1 MKKMFKKSIA
11 MLIAVLMVISAMPF
25 TAITASAA
33 TNTLS
38 NSGFTI
44 VYNNSNGNS
53 NTRWENNQFNIVND
67 QKYDNTSVGILKY
80 DISALKGK
88 TIDSATL
95 NFSVDSFY
103 GDGNGLVFYYSNRLS
118 NVTLNNGSTGD
129 SELSYGAGTTAN
141 IGAASRYGFDVNN
154 TLTTV
159 SRGDT
164 ASKSVDIANAVKSV
178 LNSGSTE
185 FYVFIMQQ
193 TAGGDGGNQIDGATA
208 AWTDTKI
215 KPANVTINY
224 STSVKTSYTFDE
236 MVTALNNFTPYSPN
250 AHGSFSNDTTYT
262 NYSDHYKGLVYA
274 EDVRDY
280 SATGSVQL
288 SSGGTGSNTN
298 YANLY
303 FPTSVALYTGS
314 NEITV
319 PIMISAA
326 TARSGFYDCYFRP
339 HAGVISGTGLSL
351 VNSTWNGKTE
361 VDGGWDNCYANGNQ
375 TSNLPGLDFMKTIN
389 LTSYYLSTTVA
400 TSPTNSNIDTG
411 YGRRAQIF
419 ANKVKVSP
427 SFNDNAKS
435 TVLTYNPTITYYVTP
450 KDNGINTGKYITF
463 NSTDAVTVV
472 NYKPYLDKI
481 NTAKQDIKDM
491 NNIGSAHYE
500 AESLKAYV
508 DACVKLINIDPSD
521 HTKYAYSSAAPNAAQ
536 TLANDINSA
545 LTAYDNA
552 KAGLKFNYT
561 FIDVNNN
568 STVVAAKDEAEAL
581 ANKPNNTP
589 ATKKTPANDHVNH
602 KWTEYTWP
610 TTATNY
616 TFTEVG
622 DEKLEAHD
630 TLDGGKCSKC
640 GYIALDLDAYN
651 AANDVVLSI
660 LSNENKYTP
669 ESFAKYKAAIKSH
682 INKQNEFTSQDEVN
696 AATYAIVSAEVLLQK
711 KSVTIKFVVEKE
723 DGTSFTK
730 DSKTADWGKSVNLDT
745 QSNYVSKWTITVNGV
760 TSKMDSNATAIDHVA
775 TEDATITAYVSNDE
789 TETVKYSKV
798 TFLGKNSAVVGIKYV
813 AVGKTVETNT
823 LLTAPAIPFYENG
836 QWDKAEITAD
846 GSDITVRAT
855 YAPKAVAENKCGI
868 HFKGDTKYYNYDS
881 YVYLFNADKSKKYAM
896 YADAASNELITYFDG
911 VDFYAPRR
919 DNLYI
924 REVTNTSVMT
934 QGTIGF
940 TGSYKQDTTSSFNV
954 KFWLPE
960 GATLVETG
968 VDLVAKFPNGTVK
981 SAHDRATKFSERNEY
996 TYSAK
1001 FSDSQKTIEF
1011 KPYLTYE
1018 KNGETTTV
1026 YGASQTVEY

>member
-33 TNTLS
+33 ANTLS

-44 VYNNSNGNS
+44 VYNNSNNNS

-67 QKYDNTSVGILKY
+67 QQYDNTSVGILKY
-80 DISALKGK
+80 NISALKGK

-129 SELSYGAGTTAN
+129 SELSYGDGTTAN
-141 IGAASRYGFDVNN
+141 TGAASRYGFDVNN
-154 TLTTV
+154 VLTTV

-164 ASKSVDIANAVKSV
+164 ASKSVDIASAVKSV
-178 LNSGSTE
+178 LSSGSTE
-185 FYVFIMQQ
+185 FYVFIMQK
-193 TAGGDGGNQIDGATA
+193 TAGGSGGNQITGATA
-208 AWTDTKI
+208 GWTDTKI

-361 VDGGWDNCYANGNQ
+361 VDGGWDNCYVNGNQ

-481 NTAKQDIKDM
+481 NTAKQDIKNM

-500 AESLKAYV
+500 VESLKAYV

-521 HTKYAYSSAAPNAAQ
+521 NSKYAYSSAAPNAAQ

-568 STVVAAKDEAEAL
+568 STVVVAKNEAEAL
-581 ANKPNNTP
+581 ANKPNNTL
-589 ATKKTPANDHVNH
+589 ATKKTPADDHVNH

-622 DEKLEAHD
+622 DEKFEAHD

-640 GYIALDLDAYN
+640 GYIALDLTAYN

-682 INKQNEFTSQDEVN
+682 INKQNEFTSQDQVN

-711 KSVTIKFVVEKE
+711 TSVKITFVIEKE

-730 DSKTADWGKSVNLDT
+730 DTKTADWGNPVRLDT
-745 QSNYVSKWTITVNGV
+745 ERNYVSKWTIDVNGV
-760 TSKMDSNATAIDHVA
+760 TSKIDSNDTAIDHIA
-775 TEDATITAYVSNDE
+775 TEDATITAYVSDDE

-813 AVGKTVETNT
+813 AAGTTVETNK
-823 LLTAPAIPFYENG
+823 LLTAPAIPFYEDG
-836 QWDKAEITAD
+836 QWDKAEIEAD

-855 YAPKAVAENKCGI
+855 YVPKAVAENKCGI
-868 HFKGDTKYYNYDS
+868 HFMGDTKYYNYDS

-896 YADAASNELITYFDG
+896 YADANETQLITYFDG

-924 REVTNTSVMT
+924 KEVTDTSAMT
-934 QGTIGF
+934 ATIGF

-968 VDLVAKFPNGTVK
+968 VDLVAKFPDGTVK

-1011 KPYLTYE
+1011 KPYLTY
-1018 KNGETTTV
+1018 KKGGTTTTV
-1026 YGASQTVEY
+1026 YGASQTVKY